1 MSEKNDPRVER
12 VKEFTGIIR
21 KAIDTK
27 RFNDTGEVPP
37 DEEGI
42 TETMQVFQSIAERV
56 QGNKPTLSL
65 SDPEDSYLIFE
76 GIIRWCAEYL
86 GIGEQQN

>member
-1 MSEKNDPRVER
+1 
-12 VKEFTGIIR
+12 
-21 KAIDTK
+21 
-27 RFNDTGEVPP
+27 
-37 DEEGI
+37 
-42 TETMQVFQSIAERV
+42 MQVFQSIAERV